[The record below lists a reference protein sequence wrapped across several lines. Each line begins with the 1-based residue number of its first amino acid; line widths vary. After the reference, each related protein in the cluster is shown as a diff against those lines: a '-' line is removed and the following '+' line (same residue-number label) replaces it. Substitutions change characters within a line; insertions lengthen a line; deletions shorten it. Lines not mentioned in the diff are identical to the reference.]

1 MTEMRE
7 MRGSAPTS
15 ARYSRLEGT
24 DDSIRI
30 KVKTLDNESTWEVE
44 GEGSWTV
51 RQLKDHVGRPL
62 APLLC
67 RRSSPRAGPA
77 AVQRT
82 RQIVLRIGVQCAL
95 CSRGALSRAAAGR
108 GSVDVTMLCRVSSS
122 RRQRT

>member
-51 RQLKDHVGRPL
+51 RQLKDHVGRPACATAAQAMHPAGGPGCCAKGS
-62 APLLC
+62 APC
-67 RRSSPRAGPA
+67 A
-77 AVQRT
+77 AHWCAVCIVQP
-82 RQIVLRIGVQCAL
+82 GHPVQCGCA
-95 CSRGALSRAAAGR
+95 R
-108 GSVDVTMLCRVSSS
+108 GSVYVTMLRLVRSS
-122 RRQRT
+122 RRPRT